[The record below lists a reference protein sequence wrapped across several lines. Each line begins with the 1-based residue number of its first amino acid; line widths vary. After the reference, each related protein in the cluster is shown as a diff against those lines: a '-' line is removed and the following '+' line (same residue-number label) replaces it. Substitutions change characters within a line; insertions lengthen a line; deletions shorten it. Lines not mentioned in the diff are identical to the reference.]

1 MKTKKE
7 RIMIILIIIIGLI
20 ILGGW
25 FLWSHHSGTVQ
36 SNEFKKNHVTTE
48 KTVNKNHLTVKKV
61 MADKQLLLAVIV
73 KYAVVQED
81 QPQLHYFSLKDQTQ
95 FLETKKD
102 NQTTR
107 YDVENNEQVAYMTV
121 MTTKDNKG
129 RVVFWN
135 NDNEQITIITLSS
148 MIKLLNQRYQKE
160 NWID

>member
-1 MKTKKE
+1 
-7 RIMIILIIIIGLI
+7 MIILIIIIGLI